1 MFLRQCWT
9 GNTQILKIGEIKKQR
24 DKTCQKITGVYLPA
38 VKHNWWIRFL
48 RMVDGRWDICEQ
60 IVHENTHSAIAV
72 TCWLEMWN
80 SIFNYGRYHFSIREL
95 FQYLSV
101 LVIKELSMK
110 SFDKKSSSDIKFK
123 SETFKSSCIRSAFI
137 NNKVFILNILDRLW
151 YLPTPTN
158 NSAVPSG
165 LGLQTESPST

>member
-1 MFLRQCWT
+1 
-9 GNTQILKIGEIKKQR
+9 
-24 DKTCQKITGVYLPA
+24 
-38 VKHNWWIRFL
+38 
-48 RMVDGRWDICEQ
+48 MVDGRWDICEQ

-158 NSAVPSG
+158 NSAVPG
-165 LGLQTESPST
+165 EKMNPRIPRLTYDFFWFFFGCFKEWPGPFRNIRLGKDNHMF